1 MFNVIYTVSCDSA
14 DEMITRMW
22 QFKEK
27 NDAINCFNKIL
38 QDHID
43 EIKNNSLLNVKLSIH
58 HYRALV
64 KIAGT
69 HYCIA
74 IVDDMNNAIKI

>member
-1 MFNVIYTVSCDSA
+1 MFNVIYTASCDSA
-14 DEMITRMW
+14 DEMIAQTW

-27 NDAINCFNKIL
+27 NDAINCFNKTL
-38 QDHID
+38 QNHID
-43 EIKNNSLLNVKLSIH
+43 EIKNNSLLNARLSIH
-58 HYRALV
+58 HYRTFV
-64 KIAGT
+64 QIEGT